1 MKILLILV
9 LSSFAIT
16 GLKDRLKAVQQT
28 QEQILQKEDPK
39 QMELIPEPVK
49 SYESM
54 TLVQPRHVYG
64 DRITKLEVQQQYMQR
79 DLDNA
84 VKSLQETREV
94 LIEVVSTLEKAN
106 KVTEVQ
112 TDKSARTDT
121 IINVVLGIVTLLS
134 GGGGFIAWKNK
145 HLVFKP
151 KEDKSTT
158 DIQDIK
164 KS

>member
-1 MKILLILV
+1 MKILLLLV
-9 LSSFAIT
+9 LSSFALT

-28 QEQILQKEDPK
+28 QEQILQKEAPK
-39 QMELIPEPVK
+39 QMELIPEPAK
-49 SYESM
+49 SYES
-54 TLVQPRHVYG
+54 TTFTQPRHVYG

-79 DLDNA
+79 NLDNA

-121 IINVVLGIVTLLS
+121 IMNIILAVVTLLS

-145 HLVFKP
+145 HLVFKK
-151 KEDKSTT
+151 KEGKTEEGKDS
-158 DIQDIK
+158 
-164 KS
+164 